1 MGLVLKSN
9 NYNIKIDSNK
19 IIGVMGKDYDRFLVS
34 IKGRDISYIG
44 KLDSFYTNSVYD
56 EISLYEN
63 DNNIIEMYLD
73 KLLLNKDFLSKKISD
88 LSSGEKHLLRYL
100 IGFIQNKNIIIIDE
114 PFMDLDYNYK
124 KRIIYL
130 LNDMINNKTV
140 IIGSFSS
147 DIIYNIAS
155 KVLLINDNSYFYGD
169 IKSVFSDLD
178 ILSLYNI
185 KMPEIVKFVA
195 LARNNKG
202 IMIDY
207 SNDVRD
213 LIKDVYRNV

>member
-1 MGLVLKSN
+1 MGLILKSN

-56 EISLYEN
+56 EINLYEN

-130 LNDMINNKTV
+130 LNEMINNKTV

-147 DIIYNIAS
+147 DIIYSIAS
-155 KVLLINDNSYFYGD
+155 KILLINDNNYFYGD
-169 IKSVFSDLD
+169 IKRVFSDLD